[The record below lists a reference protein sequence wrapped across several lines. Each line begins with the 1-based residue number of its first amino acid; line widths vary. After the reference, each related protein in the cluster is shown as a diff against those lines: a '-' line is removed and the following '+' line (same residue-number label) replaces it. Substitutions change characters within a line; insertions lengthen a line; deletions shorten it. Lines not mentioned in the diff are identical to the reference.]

1 MNNDFTIQHSVGH
14 IGRKLVIVATV
25 VTALGLFLVGAITQ
39 LYGYRL
45 GGTIAIPVLAV
56 YTLKNVVMLPIFVL
70 STLLA
75 FIGLWVVK
83 QKTLIYG
90 RDELLVTMAIG
101 SVIPLGILLFLDTF
115 TVGVLRSVVFIGSVL
130 PGLAAYNYHQI
141 KPQYRLKDAG
151 MAAAL
156 FFGLFTLGWFLITPE
171 LAPILGTVTPPALYT
186 ETSDIAV
193 FKNAVVTSYLDPTIL
208 PRVNTVALFL
218 LGLLTA
224 ERARGRYGV
233 RIGLV
238 SLPLLAIYSLASR
251 WLVVLYVLLLV
262 IGFVYLELVHYI
274 TLLYGRVLIS
284 LTTGVTLLIAVPFVI
299 YLPVVRGLSAYFV
312 AVLAGINAYNLHT
325 STEPK
330 RPLFVPLQVGIFSMM
345 LLLARATGGVRPRG
359 FPQTFGLPQVVAG
372 VLLVLICL
380 AIVEYKT
387 VDLPNPDDVF
397 SASIL
402 SGEDE

>member
-1 MNNDFTIQHSVGH
+1 MNKDFTIQQPVGH

-56 YTLKNVVMLPIFVL
+56 YTLKNVIMLPIFVL

-90 RDELLVTMAIG
+90 RDELLATMAIG
-101 SVIPLGILLFLDTF
+101 SAIPLGILLFFDIF
-115 TVGVLRSVVFIGSVL
+115 TVGVFRSVVFIGSVL
-130 PGLAAYNYHQI
+130 PGLAAYNYHQV

-151 MAAAL
+151 MATAL

-193 FKNAVVTSYLDPTIL
+193 LKNAVVTSYLDPTIL
-208 PRVNTVALFL
+208 PRINTVALFL
-218 LGLLTA
+218 FGLLTA

-233 RIGLV
+233 RIGLI
-238 SLPLLAIYSLASR
+238 SLPLLAIYALASR

-284 LTTGVTLLIAVPFVI
+284 LTTGVTLLIAIPFVI
-299 YLPVVRGLSAYFV
+299 YLPVVRGLSAYF
-312 AVLAGINAYNLHT
+312 AAILAGINAYNIHT
-325 STEPK
+325 SPESK
-330 RPLFVPLQVGIFSMM
+330 RPLFVPLQAGIFTMM

-359 FPQTFGLPQVVAG
+359 FPQAFELPQVVAG

-387 VDLPNPDDVF
+387 VDLPTPDDVF
-397 SASIL
+397 AASIL